1 MLIVEE
7 GNNFASWSSEVIA
20 KISEKQFNSSITRIS
35 NNEIIPSSFDAE
47 LNTLPSVNKIYKTTL
62 NIIDND

>member
-1 MLIVEE
+1 VYTIIPVDSMLQ
-7 GNNFASWSSEVIA
+7 G
-20 KISEKQFNSSITRIS
+20 KISTNFHGFYSLVCYFS

-47 LNTLPSVNKIYKTTL
+47 LNTLPSVNKIYKTSL

>member
-1 MLIVEE
+1 M
-7 GNNFASWSSEVIA
+7 NNE
-20 KISEKQFNSSITRIS
+20 ISEKQLNYSKTRIS

-47 LNTLPSVNKIYKTTL
+47 LNTLPSVNKIYKTAL